1 MIDEFLAMPITP
13 DDDTFELLTPSVALL
28 PVLTGLRSALA
39 RLSDIKTPTTSEAW
53 DSLPVCEMSA
63 HIARYTLWTDGYDM
77 GEICTEDSQ
86 VQNDINHRLMT
97 DYEIM
102 SPEDLSERF
111 HLILNRAAV
120 TRRYRRIAETPDITR
135 LFKDSRALGWQGF
148 DVVRAS
154 ETEKRLIRNRR
165 MFVDYFRQD
174 FDWTKLRAIEL
185 SEAAALIEYALA
197 GDMMSREALE
207 PYACRI
213 ATEAMT
219 RYDSWNAFAGAIL
232 IARTFQSLDD
242 GELSSLQ
249 QIGPNEKRLLN
260 LLASPWSETPWPSF
274 AS

>member
-63 HIARYTLWTDGYDM
+63 HIAHYTLWTDGYDM
-77 GEICTEDSQ
+77 GEISTEDSQ
-86 VQNDINHRLMT
+86 VQSDINHRLMT

-154 ETEKRLIRNRR
+154 ETEKQLIRNRR

-174 FDWTKLRAIEL
+174 FDWTRLRAIEL

-197 GDMMSREALE
+197 SEMMSQEAIE

-213 ATEAMT
+213 ATEAVT
-219 RYDSWNAFAGAIL
+219 RYCSWNAFARAIL
-232 IARTFQSLDD
+232 ITQTFKSLND
-242 GELSSLQ
+242 GELATLGDIHRNEECLKSLLTS
-249 QIGPNEKRLLN
+249 R
-260 LLASPWSETPWPSF
+260 WSQTPWPELHN
-274 AS
+274 